1 MSNAQSGDVMSVIS
15 EVVSP
20 LEVSP
25 DSSFD
30 DLEASSVLLL
40 RLMVALQRRFDVV
53 LDVVDMFSVDD
64 VNDLVRLVEER
75 MPRERARSNVTPVAD
90 RRTVQVTA
98 EPKTYGS

>member
-1 MSNAQSGDVMSVIS
+1 MLSVIS

-25 DSSFD
+25 DSSLD

-40 RLMVALQRRFDVV
+40 RLMVALQQKFDVV

-64 VNDLVRLVEER
+64 VGDLVRLVEER
-75 MPRERARSNVTPVAD
+75 M
-90 RRTVQVTA
+90 
-98 EPKTYGS
+98 